1 MKVTLAAGIKSIS
14 GSVKQR
20 NGSLLVFRTFT
31 KPAVGRKPG
40 ETETR
45 AYFMPKRERST
56 PPSEKELAVRQR
68 FAKAT
73 LYFQSLSNEQR
84 EMYAKAWKRDKYMF
98 NGKKYATLRGYIVA
112 HYYAGHPVDESLK
125 D

>member
-1 MKVTLAAGIKSIS
+1 MKCTLMPGIKSIS

-20 NGSLLVFRTFT
+20 NGSLLVFKTFN

-45 AYFMPKRERST
+45 AYLMPKRVRST
-56 PPSEKELAVRQR
+56 PPSEKEIAVRQR
-68 FAKAT
+68 FAAAT
-73 LYFQSLSNEQR
+73 LYFQNLSNEQR
-84 EMYAKAWKRDKYMF
+84 EMYAKTWKRDKYMF
-98 NGKKYATLRGYIVA
+98 NGKKYGTLRGYIVA
-112 HYYAGHPVDESLK
+112 RYYAEHPVGESLK

>member
-20 NGSLLVFRTFT
+20 NGSLLVFKTFN

-45 AYFMPKRERST
+45 AYFMPKRVRAT

-68 FAKAT
+68 FAKAA
-73 LYFQSLSNEQR
+73 LYFQTLSDEQR
-84 EMYAKAWKRDKYMF
+84 KQYFDEWVRSNLFF
-98 NGKKYATLRGYIVA
+98 NGKWYATLRGYIMA
-112 HYYAGHPVDESLK
+112 RYYAEHPVDE
-125 D
+125 